1 MSTISFI
8 HAADLHLGA
17 PFKGLRASSPLWA
30 DVLLSAI
37 PDAYRRIVDTAVEKR
52 VDFVVIAGD
61 IFDDSRPSYADFSL
75 FVQGSRKL
83 QEADIPVYFVTG
95 NHDPF
100 TSWDNGFSSLPANAH
115 LLGAG
120 KPGFAVYRRD
130 GEPLALIGGRG
141 YFNQSWPSDVDISEG
156 VSRETA
162 QRELGVEAPF
172 MIGVLHTGLDIDPTR
187 SPVSPHTLLAR
198 DVDYWACGHVHQP
211 RLIPDARSPRIAF
224 SGCPQ
229 GRSAV
234 ETGAHGVYQVTLSQ
248 GCPAKADFLPMA
260 QVEWCRLE
268 VDVSKCAT
276 VAEAQERIVSAQFA
290 ANADACC
297 QRMIFRVTLTGATSL
312 HARLDAYVLEEVR
325 QAINDSYP
333 FFFIDAI
340 QGRTSALLD
349 EAALRAEGLF
359 PSVFLSEL
367 DRYRNG
373 IPSTVQGVEDE
384 FCSRDLPLPKTLS
397 RVMPSLCDEAQTLVM
412 DLLGSEGQ

>member
-37 PDAYRRIVDTAVEKR
+37 PDAYRRIIDTAVDKR

-75 FVQGSRKL
+75 FVQGLKKL

-100 TSWDNGFSSLPANAH
+100 TSWDNGFSSLPENAH

-120 KPGFAVYRRD
+120 KPGFAVYRRG

-141 YFNQSWPSDVDISEG
+141 YFNQSWPTDADISEG

-162 QRELGVEAPF
+162 QRELGIEAPF
-172 MIGVLHTGLDIDPTR
+172 MVGVLHTGLDIDPTR
-187 SPVSPHTLLAR
+187 SPVSPHALLAR

-211 RLIPDARSPRIAF
+211 RLIPDAQNPRIAF

-229 GRSAV
+229 GRSVV

-248 GCPAKADFLPMA
+248 GCPVKSDFLPMA

-268 VDVSKCAT
+268 IDVSKCTT
-276 VAEAQERIVSAQFA
+276 VAEVQERIVAAQFE
-290 ANADACC
+290 ANADASC
-297 QRMIFRVTLTGATSL
+297 QRMIFRVLLKGAAPL
-312 HARLDAYVLEEVR
+312 HTRLDAHVLEEVR

-340 QGRTSALLD
+340 RGCTTAPLD
-349 EAALRAEGLF
+349 KAALCSEGLF
-359 PSVFLSEL
+359 PSVYLAEL
-367 DRYRNG
+367 DRYRAG
-373 IPSTVQGVEDE
+373 MPSAIQDVEEE
-384 FCSRDLPLPKTLS
+384 FCSRDLPLPKMLD
-397 RVMPSLCDEAQTLVM
+397 RVMPSLCDEAETLVL
-412 DLLGSEGQ
+412 DLLGSEGR